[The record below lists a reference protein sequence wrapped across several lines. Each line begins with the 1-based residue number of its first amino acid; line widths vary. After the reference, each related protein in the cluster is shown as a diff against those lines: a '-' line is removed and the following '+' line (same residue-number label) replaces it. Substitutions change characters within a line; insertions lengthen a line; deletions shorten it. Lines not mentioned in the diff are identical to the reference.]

1 MPEKNLGL
9 ERLVFFS
16 DAVVAIA
23 ITLLALDLKIDIKP
37 SEHLRFADIGHAWP
51 KFAAF
56 FLSFLY
62 VAVFWMIH
70 RRFFNYIIKADNIL
84 LWYNF
89 GWLLFV
95 ATLPFSTSLISAD
108 LFNVPAMFL
117 YGCNTF
123 MLTFFQNQI
132 WDHVAVRQD
141 YLSEHIDK
149 KTIFDYRLSCN
160 VAMVNALIAAGVS
173 FLSPI
178 AAFFVLLVRL
188 QMIAIAR
195 KIFKPRLTSE

>member
-1 MPEKNLGL
+1 MHIVFLEKINDSFMPEKNLGL

-37 SEHLRFADIGHAWP
+37 GEHLRFADIGHAWP

-84 LWYNF
+84 LW
-89 GWLLFV
+89 
-95 ATLPFSTSLISAD
+95 
-108 LFNVPAMFL
+108 
-117 YGCNTF
+117 
-123 MLTFFQNQI
+123 
-132 WDHVAVRQD
+132 
-141 YLSEHIDK
+141 
-149 KTIFDYRLSCN
+149 
-160 VAMVNALIAAGVS
+160 
-173 FLSPI
+173 
-178 AAFFVLLVRL
+178 
-188 QMIAIAR
+188 
-195 KIFKPRLTSE
+195 